1 MLIDFFMT
9 IKKSGVNVS
18 LKELLDLINALSKNL
33 IKPTSQGFYY
43 LSRSIMVKDE
53 KYYDKFDQAY
63 GIFFEGIE
71 DLDIDFLKNEIPE
84 EWLRKQFEKTLT
96 DEERKNI
103 KSLED
108 LEELMKKFL
117 ETYDKQRERH
127 QGGNKWIGTGGT
139 SPFGAYGN
147 NPFGIRIGQDGNRN
161 FSAAK
166 VWDERRFR
174 NLDDNVEI
182 GTRNIKVALKKLR
195 KFARVSGKDELDID
209 ETIKKTADN
218 GGFIDIRTRAEKIN
232 QIKVLIF
239 FDVGGSMDPYI
250 QICEELFSAA
260 RYEFKNLEFFYF
272 HNFIYEGVWKDNQR
286 RNEIIDTQEIINKYG
301 ADYKVIFVGDA
312 SMGIYEVTH
321 INGSVEHY
329 NEKPGEYYL
338 KSLQNHFNKIV
349 WLNPSDVEDWD
360 YSQSIDYIRYLIE
373 NKMYPLTIEGINK
386 AVKFLS

>member
-218 GGFIDIRTRAEKIN
+218 GGFIDIRTRAEKMN

-386 AVKFLS
+386 AVKFLT

>member
-218 GGFIDIRTRAEKIN
+218 GGFIDIRTRAEKMN

-349 WLNPSDVEDWD
+349 WLNPSDIEDWD

-386 AVKFLS
+386 AVKFLT